1 MDLWSCLIARCDLT
15 NVDSG
20 DADLYERIKI
30 KYRIN
35 YRQTTTRFIEL
46 LIRSMLH
53 SGKSQCDAPEKIT
66 GLIKSAYKSANV
78 YIKNA
83 LMYASLRMVLIT
95 FKFESSNKEIEVR
108 QIRLHLTKWHLK
120 RPPRKREMAA
130 IRTVTFHI
138 IRLNHYAISLP
149 LPSIS
154 IYF

>member
-1 MDLWSCLIARCDLT
+1 M
-15 NVDSG
+15 DSG

-83 LMYASLRMVLIT
+83 LMYASLRMDDFCLVI
-95 FKFESSNKEIEVR
+95 
-108 QIRLHLTKWHLK
+108 LTSLED
-120 RPPRKREMAA
+120 PAA
-130 IRTVTFHI
+130 
-138 IRLNHYAISLP
+138 SLYP
-149 LPSIS
+149 
-154 IYF
+154 